1 MGPRKGSKKQPPARG
16 GGAGNELLGS
26 PGDSDAE
33 NAEWG
38 QQTEQE
44 KRKVIDFTH
53 LLERFLEVFNLH
65 CFFRDLLVLLKGE
78 EKLEGAV
85 REAVEEQGEIC
96 RRR

>member
-16 GGAGNELLGS
+16 GGGGNELGS

-44 KRKVIDFTH
+44 KRKVIESNMKD
-53 LLERFLEVFNLH
+53 
-65 CFFRDLLVLLKGE
+65 
-78 EKLEGAV
+78 
-85 REAVEEQGEIC
+85 
-96 RRR
+96 

>member
-16 GGAGNELLGS
+16 GGGGNELLGS

-44 KRKVIDFTH
+44 KRKVI
-53 LLERFLEVFNLH
+53 
-65 CFFRDLLVLLKGE
+65 
-78 EKLEGAV
+78 
-85 REAVEEQGEIC
+85 
-96 RRR
+96 